1 MELKAEIL
9 DLLERAYEEQQAFA
23 AGLSDEERAAPGTPE
38 QWAARDLV
46 AHVVTWQERLA
57 HNIHAASRGETPP
70 AVGDVDQANAEI
82 FEQHRNRPWEDILA
96 YAARAVEVLAETVR
110 AMRDDDLLSTQTL
123 PWQRNRPL
131 WRTIVG
137 TGYVHPL
144 SHLTQYYAEHGQAGR
159 GAALSEEAARRLA
172 QLDDSPDWRGT
183 VQYNLACYYALAG
196 QHDSAMEA
204 LCEAL
209 HLAPDLTEWSKQDT
223 DLVSLRE
230 RPDYQSL
237 YGE

>member
-1 MELKAEIL
+1 VELRTEIL
-9 DLLERAYEEQQAFA
+9 DLLQRAHEEEQAFA
-23 AGLSDEERAAPGTPE
+23 ARLTDEERATIGTLE
-38 QWAARDLV
+38 RWSARDLM

-57 HNIHAASRGETPP
+57 QNIHAASRGETPP
-70 AVGDVDQANAEI
+70 AVSDVDQANAEI
-82 FEQHRNRPWEDILA
+82 FEEHRNRSWEDILA
-96 YAARAVEVLAETVR
+96 YAARAYGMLAETVR
-110 AMRDDDLLSTQTL
+110 AMHDDDLLSTQTL

-159 GAALSEEAARRLA
+159 GTALSEEAADRLA
-172 QLDDSPDWRGT
+172 QLGDSPDWRGA
-183 VQYNLACYYALAG
+183 VRYNLACYYALAG
-196 QHDSAMEA
+196 QAEKAMDALREA
-204 LCEAL
+204 LR
-209 HLAPDLTEWSKQDT
+209 LAPDLTEWSKQDT

-237 YGE
+237 YGG